1 MVLWTRP
8 HFFELRADDGQTR
21 NKTKCYQSIHLDLS
35 QTYGSFGFAAGAG
48 ASGGAAWGAAGATVF
63 FGGGEVA
70 GGSAGIAGAC
80 STGLGATSGLFRSMN
95 AGCFALF
102 FASAKRTGTTRFGPN
117 GSRVTQLED

>member
-48 ASGGAAWGAAGATVF
+48 ENGGAAVF
-63 FGGGEVA
+63 FGGGEVVA